1 MRRNSRLTTKS
12 ETAPIA
18 RLPETKSDSGTLQ
31 RGFAILELLNE
42 ATRPLISREIADAI
56 QVNDSTVHRLLQ
68 TLRELGYVCRDE
80 AKRYHA
86 SPKSFLPLTIYHPL
100 NLLRREAFEPLRALR
115 EQFGLTAS
123 FIVFVGTER
132 LVLDVSG
139 VTGMLTPYYDT
150 YLRSPIHASAS
161 GKLLLQSL
169 SPKARGELLGPGPYR
184 AYTPKTNTDPD
195 DLARELDESA
205 RRGFAVNLDE
215 NFIGISAIG
224 ALIICG
230 PGQAAGCLLLAGA
243 SDRFNEQRIE
253 EIGQALREK
262 ANLFSFGSPP
272 LRAVKSMFSRFG

>member
-1 MRRNSRLTTKS
+1 MKR
-12 ETAPIA
+12 EIVPIPHVVEA
-18 RLPETKSDSGTLQ
+18 KTDSGTLQ

-42 ATRPLISREIADAI
+42 ATRPLTSREIADAI
-56 QVNDSTVHRLLQ
+56 QVNDSTVHRLLK
-68 TLRELGYVCRDE
+68 TMRELGYVCRDE

-100 NLLRREAFEPLRALR
+100 NLLRRETFEPLRALR

-123 FIVFVGTER
+123 FIVFVGSER

-169 SPKARGELLGPGPYR
+169 SPKVRAELLGAAPFR
-184 AYTPKTNTDPD
+184 AFTPKTITDPD
-195 DLARELDESA
+195 ALSRELDETA
-205 RRGFAVNLDE
+205 RRGYAVNLDE
-215 NFIGISAIG
+215 NFVGISAMG

-243 SDRFNEQRIE
+243 SDRFNEQRID

-262 ANLFSFGSPP
+262 ADLFSFGSPP

>member
-1 MRRNSRLTTKS
+1 M
-12 ETAPIA
+12 
-18 RLPETKSDSGTLQ
+18 
-31 RGFAILELLNE
+31 
-42 ATRPLISREIADAI
+42 
-56 QVNDSTVHRLLQ
+56 
-68 TLRELGYVCRDE
+68 RELGYVCRDE

-86 SPKSFLPLTIYHPL
+86 SPKAFVPLTIYHPL

-123 FIVFVGTER
+123 FIVFVGCER

-161 GKLLLQSL
+161 GKLLLQTL
-169 SPKARGELLGPGPYR
+169 SPKARAELLPARPYR
-184 AYTPKTNTDPD
+184 AYTPQTITEPD
-195 DLARELDESA
+195 VLARELDENT
-205 RRGFAVNLDE
+205 RRGYAVNLDE
-215 NFIGISAIG
+215 NFVGISAMG
-224 ALIICG
+224 ALIVCG

-243 SDRFNEQRIE
+243 SDRFIEQRIE

>member
-1 MRRNSRLTTKS
+1 MRTKR
-12 ETAPIA
+12 EVKPIQP
-18 RLPETKSDSGTLQ
+18 RTETKSDSGTLQ

-42 ATRPLISREIADAI
+42 ATRPLTTREIADAI
-56 QVNDSTVHRLLQ
+56 QINDSTVHRLLQ
-68 TLRELGYVCRDE
+68 TMRELGYVCRDE

-115 EQFGLTAS
+115 EQFGLSAS

-150 YLRSPIHASAS
+150 YLRSPLHASAS
-161 GKLLLQSL
+161 GKLLLQNL
-169 SPKARGELLGPGPYR
+169 SPKARAELLGAGPYQ
-184 AYTPKTNTDPD
+184 AYTPKTITDPD
-195 DLARELDESA
+195 ALAHELDQTA
-205 RRGFAVNLDE
+205 RRGYAVNLDE
-215 NFIGISAIG
+215 NFVGISAMG

-230 PGQAAGCLLLAGA
+230 PEQAAGCLLLAGA

-253 EIGQALREK
+253 EIGRALREK